1 LANNIIELDPEL
13 LLEQSQQMNSIYGAF
28 ESLFSGLL
36 SDLKGLNS
44 SWSDMLSNNFTG
56 KITAAQKS
64 FMGSMGMIKTSS
76 DSTKSVAEAMLG
88 ISAGAGKYSGKFGDS
103 SAPLSERLMSG
114 LQQEFG
120 NAFSSEEMN
129 GLMRNITSTTKAARE
144 NLTEDLTP
152 WQEALLDEGVKKLY
166 EEKLGDYKLIG
177 KLGETIVKGD
187 PNEVNEIYRK
197 LSETIGKEGA
207 KDIAKVA
214 AEKLGLSET
223 EAGKYAAYSINLT
236 KDVTS
241 SVTECY
247 LDPSFEKMSKVAW
260 NMTGQPVIDTAGET
274 IESVIKLCPGISDYY
289 DANGGNDLGSA
300 AQTALGDFYGIVT
313 GDNSMKEYAS
323 QYYENNGG
331 AFEGVWNGVK
341 DAVEFT
347 KESGGV
353 IKAAKSFTETAT
365 KDLSGIGEN
374 IKDVTSIINQNGG
387 FVSSVFKGLKSMV
400 NDSFDTMNA
409 NEK

>member
-1 LANNIIELDPEL
+1 MGNNIIELDPQL

-88 ISAGAGKYSGKFGDS
+88 ISASAGKYSGKFGDT
-103 SAPLSERLMSG
+103 SASMSDRLMSG
-114 LQQEFG
+114 LQQELG
-120 NAFSSEEMN
+120 SVFSGEKMD
-129 GLMRNITSTTKAARE
+129 GLMKDITSVTKPARE
-144 NLTEDLTP
+144 YLSGNLTS
-152 WQEALLDEGVKKLY
+152 WQEAMLDEGVKKLY
-166 EEKLGDYKLIG
+166 EEKLGDYKIIG
-177 KLGETIVKGD
+177 KLGEKIVKGD
-187 PNEVNEIYRK
+187 PEEINEVYRQ
-197 LSETIGKEGA
+197 LSETIGTEGA

-214 AEKLGLSET
+214 AEKLGMSET
-223 EAGKYAAYSINLT
+223 DAGKYVAYAINLT

-241 SVTECY
+241 SATECY
-247 LDPSFEKMSKVAW
+247 LDPSFESMTKVAW
-260 NMTGQPVIDTAGET
+260 NMTGQPIIDTAGDT
-274 IESVIKLCPGISDYY
+274 IEKVVKLCPGISDYY

-300 AQTALGDFYGIVT
+300 AQTALGDFYGMVT
-313 GDNSMKEYAS
+313 GDESMKKYAS

-341 DAVEFT
+341 DALDFT

-353 IKAAKSFTETAT
+353 INAAKKLTETAT
-365 KDLSGIGEN
+365 KDFSGVGEN
-374 IKDVTSIINQNGG
+374 LKDVQSIINKNGG
-387 FVSSVFKGLKSMV
+387 FVSSVAKGLKSLV
-400 NDSFDTMNA
+400 VDGV
-409 NEK
+409 